1 MVNQNKRRTT
11 RAVIAA
17 SIGACMWGIGGF
29 CSNMLFKTTAI
40 SPSWLVSVRL
50 TVAGLLMLIFANSRG
65 IPVFDI
71 WHRKKHRF
79 RLVAF
84 GLGGVFA
91 AQLTYM
97 LAIFYGNAAIATIM
111 LSLVPGISTV
121 LTALRTRSLPRLI
134 DTIAVIA
141 ALLGVFFL
149 VTDGN
154 VAHLHVAPL
163 AVFWGLGAALT
174 GVAYTLLPKPMLNDD
189 SPLVVVGWGL
199 LIGSV
204 AGNVIKPVWQVP
216 AGIPALGWLALA
228 FIVLGGTFLSYA
240 LYVSSLKTLRPAT
253 AGMVGN
259 FEPLTA
265 TMLSVIF
272 LNLNFHFLQFAG
284 IVIVLLAVLMMG
296 WQPKSKRNQIQQ
308 RLRGE

>member
-1 MVNQNKRRTT
+1 MNKQTKQRAT
-11 RAVIAA
+11 RAVLGA
-17 SIGACMWGIGGF
+17 SIGACMWGVGGF
-29 CSNMLFKTTAI
+29 CSNILFKTTAI

-50 TVAGLLMLIFANSRG
+50 TVAGLLMLIFARISG
-65 IPVFDI
+65 IPIFDI
-71 WHRKKHRF
+71 WKHKGK
-79 RLVAF
+79 RLRLIAF

-97 LAIFYGNAAIATIM
+97 LAIYYGNAAIATIM
-111 LSLVPGISTV
+111 LSLVPGMITV
-121 LTALRTRSLPRLI
+121 LIAVRTRAVPRLI
-134 DTIAVIA
+134 DTVAVIA

-163 AVFWGLGAALT
+163 ALFWGLGAALT
-174 GVAYTLLPKPMLNDD
+174 GVAYTLLPRPLLNDD

-199 LIGSV
+199 LVGSV
-204 AGNVIKPVWQVP
+204 AGNLVEPIWHVP
-216 AGIPALGWLALA
+216 SGVRPIGWFALA

-240 LYVSSLKTLRPAT
+240 LYVSSLKTIRPAT

-265 TMLSVIF
+265 TTLSVIF
-272 LNLNFHFLQFAG
+272 LNLDFHFLQFAG